1 MAKYLQGR
9 FSPKNPQKYQGD
21 PSNIWYRSSY
31 ELCVMIRCDSDPKII
46 EWSSEETVIPYVS
59 PIDGKVHRY
68 FVDMKVKNSDGQI
81 MLIEVKP
88 KRFLTPPKKPKR
100 ITKKYIT
107 EVAEWG
113 KNQAKFSAATEYAN
127 KMGWV
132 FKVITESDI
141 GINNS

>member
-1 MAKYLQGR
+1 
-9 FSPKNPQKYQGD
+9 
-21 PSNIWYRSSY
+21 
-31 ELCVMIRCDSDPKII
+31 MIRCDSDPKII